1 MGRLA
6 QTEGLT
12 EAERDI
18 LATVREFMDREI
30 IPVASELEHNDE
42 YPAEI
47 VAGMKRLGLFG
58 LQGPGGSTSG
68 LGVSLLPTPWSWR
81 SSPAAGCRCP
91 ASSTP
96 TSSWRT

>member
-1 MGRLA
+1 MGPLA

-18 LATVREFMDREI
+18 LATVREFTDREI
-30 IPVASELEHNDE
+30 IPVADELDHADE

-58 LQGPGGSTSG
+58 LRVPEAYEG
-68 LGVSLLPTPWSWR
+68 LGVSLLLYALVAEELARGWIS
-81 SSPAAGCRCP
+81 
-91 ASSTP
+91 
-96 TSSWRT
+96 